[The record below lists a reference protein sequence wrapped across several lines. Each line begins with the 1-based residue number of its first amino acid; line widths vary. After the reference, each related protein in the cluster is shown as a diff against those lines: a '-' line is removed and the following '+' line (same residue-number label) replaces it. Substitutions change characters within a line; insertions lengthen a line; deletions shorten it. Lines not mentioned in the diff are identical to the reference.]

1 MGLHAEHVGGE
12 GGLEQIGQ
20 RRGGPAVD
28 QLSRRP
34 MRVGKPA
41 EEGAE
46 PGGNG
51 GCADLALVRG
61 HVFVR
66 SVCGVER
73 RDRLDIVARSEEHTS
88 ELKSLMRI
96 SYAVFCLKK
105 NN

>member
-1 MGLHAEHVGGE
+1 
-12 GGLEQIGQ
+12 
-20 RRGGPAVD
+20 
-28 QLSRRP
+28 

-73 RDRLDIVARSEEHTS
+73 RDRLDIVAVVRVQQRARGSGQVHEPAPSNAGSLSTPSRSPPWPYNRSVGRRVGKAWLRTV
-88 ELKSLMRI
+88 KFR
-96 SYAVFCLKK
+96 
-105 NN
+105 